1 MKKRN
6 FKNWLEDIWD
16 KYYIVILGIVV
27 ALVVVGLFALVVGVP
42 NDIKADKV
50 DGGVVI
56 DKCIIGQYAPGFY
69 FVVYIET
76 EGKDV
81 IKTIEVSLSE
91 YYSTDIGDIYIKD
104 KE

>member
-1 MKKRN
+1 MKN
-6 FKNWLEDIWD
+6 I
-16 KYYIVILGIVV
+16 IVLCIIL
-27 ALVVVGLFALVVGVP
+27 ALVVVGLLLEDVLVVGIP
-42 NDIKADKV
+42 NDIKAEKV

-81 IKTIEVSLSE
+81 IKTIEVSVAE
-91 YYSTDIGDIYIKD
+91 YYSTDVGDIYIKD